1 MFSFLNRGSN
11 LNCEYP
17 SVRETLPKSTLGYN
31 TNNKYPA
38 FPPLMADGR
47 ALISSYQSNEV
58 INNNILKN
66 SGITSNWKYR
76 QYLTQNAKEIIHYNF
91 TEACT
96 DAGYY
101 SRIVEPTPVA
111 VHKPYNPPY
120 LYANYMDNNHVIGI
134 ENTDLKQSYLSREQ
148 LNSRKIAPTI
158 TQEQLLMYESKAV
171 KQNK

>member
-17 SVRETLPKSTLGYN
+17 IVRETLPKSTLGYN

-38 FPPLMADGR
+38 FPPLMSDGR

-58 INNNILKN
+58 INDKILKN
-66 SGITSNWKYR
+66 SGIKSNWKYR
-76 QYLTQNAKEIIHYNF
+76 EYLTQNAKYIIQYNF
-91 TEACT
+91 TEACN

-101 SRIVEPTPVA
+101 SRVVEPEPGVPENLY
-111 VHKPYNPPY
+111 KPPY
-120 LYANYMDNNHVIGI
+120 LYANYMDSTPVLGVDQS
-134 ENTDLKQSYLSREQ
+134 DLKQNYLSREQ
-148 LNSRKIAPTI
+148 LNSRKIAPAI
-158 TQEQLLMYESKAV
+158 TQEQLLFYENSI

>member
-1 MFSFLNRGSN
+1 MS
-11 LNCEYP
+11 
-17 SVRETLPKSTLGYN
+17 
-31 TNNKYPA
+31 
-38 FPPLMADGR
+38 DGR

-76 QYLTQNAKEIIHYNF
+76 QYLTKNAKEIIHYNF

-101 SRIVEPTPVA
+101 SRVIEPTPVA
-111 VHKPYNPPY
+111 VQKPYNPPY
-120 LYANYMDNNHVIGI
+120 LYANYMDNTPVIGV
-134 ENTDLKQSYLSREQ
+134 ETTDLKQSYLSREQ